1 MEVKERELFKK
12 ILAYFNK
19 NIHYIM
25 DHKDY
30 NLIENSL
37 RDKWFTVLTMKSIA
51 CPICGNLCHLT
62 FDEDD
67 DFVICPNT
75 NEIIDITDEQR
86 FKYRFKFDEFLCE
99 LQKEWKV
106 ERREGTYGGFSS
118 IGSTSYQE
126 DKWLIMFGLGDK
138 RTNSVGNIMELRIH
152 FPQDYIVLIVNEPLK
167 YEESQKTILNNMG
180 VFLAT
185 WEDSLDDTFNRIYC
199 EQEQVLS
206 LTRDVLNAGANKDP
220 EVIISVLKHAATTA
234 QGTEFERQV
243 YDVIR
248 QLFQIAMP
256 FGSKYTGFGIPDGVI
271 SEGKNN
277 PFPVMFYDC
286 KSFKGDD
293 YRHKSEIPMQ
303 VNYYEDFLEKF
314 FLKEH
319 AYRNTGFIIFA
330 NEYSDKAK
338 SSIIGSPHWQYVREK
353 CTVFFMNVKAL
364 EKANEMAKKFFVQS
378 GFNSFDFF
386 QVCFE
391 NKINLFEDKETEQY
405 YHQLFNDS
413 LYSNLRFI
421 DEVRMELALITGIA
435 NAITD
440 LNNKEGLSKDLKAV
454 LKNSMHENK
463 KTRVHKPIMSVF
475 LSEFIELMKSDELI
489 TKFHPLSILLV
500 MNRFDDDLY
509 NVIGEDKYD
518 EILDEVRSRI
528 KELLKKV

>member
-1 MEVKERELFKK
+1 MCLESNV
-12 ILAYFNK
+12 YYTMN
-19 NIHYIM
+19 HTDYISI
-25 DHKDY
+25 DDDIKH
-30 NLIENSL
+30 
-37 RDKWFTVLTMKSIA
+37 KWFIQQKATSIV
-51 CPICGNLCHLT
+51 CPHCGNWCHLE

-67 DFVICPNT
+67 NFVICPNT
-75 NEIIDITDEQR
+75 SEIIDITDGQR
-86 FKYRFKFDEFLCE
+86 FKYTFKFDEFLCE
-99 LQKEWKV
+99 LQKEWKI
-106 ERREGTYGGFSS
+106 ERREGVWKNFSS
-118 IGSTSYQE
+118 IGSSSYKE
-126 DKWLIMFGLGDK
+126 DKWLIMFGLGNE
-138 RTNSVGNIMELRIH
+138 RANSIGNIMELRIH
-152 FPQDYIVLIVNEPLK
+152 FPQDYILLIVNESLK
-167 YEESQKTILNNMG
+167 YEESQKKILSNMG
-180 VFLAT
+180 VFLTT
-185 WEDSLDDTFNRIYC
+185 WEDSLEFTFNRIYS

-206 LTRDVLNAGANKDP
+206 LTRDVLNAGANKDT
-220 EVIISVLKHAATTA
+220 EVVISALKHAATTA

-293 YRHKSEIPMQ
+293 YRHKSEIAMQ

-314 FLKEH
+314 FSKEH

-364 EKANEMAKKFFVQS
+364 EKADEMAKKFFVQS

-435 NAITD
+435 NAITN
-440 LNNKEGLSKDLKAV
+440 LNNKDGLSKDLKSV
-454 LKNSMHENK
+454 IKNSMHENK
-463 KTRVHKPIMSVF
+463 KMRVHKPMMSVF

-489 TKFHPLSILLV
+489 KEFHPLSILLV
-500 MNRFDDDLY
+500 MNRFDDDLCS
-509 NVIGEDKYD
+509 VVGEDKYD
-518 EILDEVRSRI
+518 EVLDDVQSRI
-528 KELLKKV
+528 EELLKKA